1 MAVPTQS
8 QLDYY
13 YYFALRVF
21 FSVFMKKTKQMQETE
36 RQICETAAV
45 VHYVDNVSAPS
56 LGQCLSHSGY
66 SAVAA
71 DVPYERKQKGRSG
84 AVRTGKEIA
93 FFQWIDSIH

>member
-21 FSVFMKKTKQMQETE
+21 FSVFMKKTKRMQETE

-45 VHYVDNVSAPS
+45 VRYVDN
-56 LGQCLSHSGY
+56 LYQHQ
-66 SAVAA
+66 
-71 DVPYERKQKGRSG
+71 VPFAFWVFCGGGRC
-84 AVRTGKEIA
+84 
-93 FFQWIDSIH
+93 SI

>member
-45 VHYVDNVSAPS
+45 VYYVDNLYQHQV
-56 LGQCLSHSGY
+56 
-66 SAVAA
+66 
-71 DVPYERKQKGRSG
+71 
-84 AVRTGKEIA
+84 
-93 FFQWIDSIH
+93 